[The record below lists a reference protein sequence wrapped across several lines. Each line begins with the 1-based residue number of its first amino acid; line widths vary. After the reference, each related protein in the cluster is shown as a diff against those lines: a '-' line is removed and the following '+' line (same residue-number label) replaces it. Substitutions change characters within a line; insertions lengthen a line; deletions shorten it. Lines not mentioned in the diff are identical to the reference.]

1 MNKNNV
7 IMKYST
13 ISLATVVIAVFF
25 TSSLFAQNVAINNS
39 KKSNNTETID
49 KQEKECTKT
58 KKGFSF
64 FSKKSKSDGC
74 CKSETNKTAQKT
86 SCDSKAQKTS
96 CDSKA
101 MKTSNSMKTKQSCC
115 SKTTTK
121 ASNRDAAAKV
131 RQAIA
136 KGEITPEQ
144 GNARLAR
151 LQKNNKK

>member
-1 MNKNNV
+1 
-7 IMKYST
+7 MKKST
-13 ISLATVVIAVFF
+13 SIITAFILAFF
-25 TSSLFAQNVAINNS
+25 ITSSINAQTAAINS
-39 KKSNNTETID
+39 KKSTEKECVD

-74 CKSETNKTAQKT
+74 CKSEKNKATAQNASCGSKAEKA
-86 SCDSKAQKTS
+86 SCDSKAKKAS
-96 CDSKA
+96 CDSKSV
-101 MKTSNSMKTKQSCC
+101 KKQSCC
-115 SKTTTK
+115 SKTAK

-151 LQKNNKK
+151 LQNNKK

>member
-1 MNKNNV
+1 
-7 IMKYST
+7 MKYST
-13 ISLATVVIAVFF
+13 VSIATVLIAVFF

>member
-1 MNKNNV
+1 MKN
-7 IMKYST
+7 ST
-13 ISLATVVIAVFF
+13 ISLATVLIAVFF

-101 MKTSNSMKTKQSCC
+101 TKASNSLKTKQSCC

>member
-1 MNKNNV
+1 
-7 IMKYST
+7 MKKSTST
-13 ISLATVVIAVFF
+13 IIAFALAFFISLSINAQTTAT
-25 TSSLFAQNVAINNS
+25 NV
-39 KKSNNTETID
+39 KKTTESECVD
-49 KQEKECTKT
+49 KKEKECTKSN
-58 KKGFSF
+58 KGFSF
-64 FSKKSKSDGC
+64 FSKNTKSESCCKSKSN
-74 CKSETNKTAQKT
+74 KSAQKT

-101 MKTSNSMKTKQSCC
+101 QKTSCDSKAQNASNSKAKQSSCC
-115 SKTTTK
+115 SKTAK

-151 LQKNNKK
+151 LQKSNK

>member
-1 MNKNNV
+1 MKN
-7 IMKYST
+7 ST
-13 ISLATVVIAVFF
+13 ISLATALFAVFF
-25 TSSLFAQNVAINNS
+25 TSSLFAQNVATNNS
-39 KKSNNTETID
+39 KKSNNTETINN
-49 KQEKECTKT
+49 QEKECTKT

-74 CKSETNKTAQKT
+74 CKSETNKIAQKN
-86 SCDSKAQKTS
+86 SCDSKAQKAS

-101 MKTSNSMKTKQSCC
+101 MKASNSLKTKQSCC

-121 ASNRDAAAKV
+121 ASNTDAAANV

>member
-1 MNKNNV
+1 
-7 IMKYST
+7 MKYST
-13 ISLATVVIAVFF
+13 VSLATVLIAVFF

-74 CKSETNKTAQKT
+74 CKYETNKTAQKT
-86 SCDSKAQKTS
+86 SCDSKAPKTS

-101 MKTSNSMKTKQSCC
+101 MKTSNIMKTKQSCC

>member
-1 MNKNNV
+1 MKN
-7 IMKYST
+7 ST
-13 ISLATVVIAVFF
+13 ISLATLLIAVFF

-74 CKSETNKTAQKT
+74 CKSGTNKTAQKT

-101 MKTSNSMKTKQSCC
+101 MKTSNSMQTKQSCC

>member
-1 MNKNNV
+1 MKNSSV
-7 IMKYST
+7 K
-13 ISLATVVIAVFF
+13 LATVLIAVFF
-25 TSSLFAQNVAINNS
+25 TSSLFAQNKAINNS

-49 KQEKECTKT
+49 NQEKECTKT

-101 MKTSNSMKTKQSCC
+101 MKTSNSLKTKQSCC
-115 SKTTTK
+115 SKTTK
-121 ASNRDAAAKV
+121 ESNRDAAAKV

>member
-1 MNKNNV
+1 MNN
-7 IMKYST
+7 ST
-13 ISLATVVIAVFF
+13 ISLATVLIAVFF

-49 KQEKECTKT
+49 KKEKECTKT

-64 FSKKSKSDGC
+64 FSKNSKSDGC

-101 MKTSNSMKTKQSCC
+101 MKASNSLKTKQSCC

>member
-1 MNKNNV
+1 MKNS
-7 IMKYST
+7 I
-13 ISLATVVIAVFF
+13 ISLATVLIAVFF

-101 MKTSNSMKTKQSCC
+101 MKASNSLKTKQSCC

>member
-1 MNKNNV
+1 MNN
-7 IMKYST
+7 ST
-13 ISLATVVIAVFF
+13 ISLATVLIAVFF

-101 MKTSNSMKTKQSCC
+101 MKASNSLKTQSCC

>member
-1 MNKNNV
+1 MKNS
-7 IMKYST
+7 I
-13 ISLATVVIAVFF
+13 ISLATVLIAVFF

-74 CKSETNKTAQKT
+74 CKSESNKIAQKT

-101 MKTSNSMKTKQSCC
+101 MKASNSLKTKQSCC

>member
-1 MNKNNV
+1 MKN
-7 IMKYST
+7 ST
-13 ISLATVVIAVFF
+13 ISLATALIAVFF
-25 TSSLFAQNVAINNS
+25 TSSLFAQNIAINNS

-74 CKSETNKTAQKT
+74 CKSEASKTAQKT

-101 MKTSNSMKTKQSCC
+101 MKANSMKTKQSCC

>member
-1 MNKNNV
+1 MKN
-7 IMKYST
+7 ST
-13 ISLATVVIAVFF
+13 ISLATVLIAVFF

-101 MKTSNSMKTKQSCC
+101 MKASNSLKTKQSCC

>member
-1 MNKNNV
+1 
-7 IMKYST
+7 MKKST
-13 ISLATVVIAVFF
+13 SIITTFILAFFIS
-25 TSSLFAQNVAINNS
+25 SSINAQTAAINS
-39 KKSNNTETID
+39 KKSTEKECVD

-74 CKSETNKTAQKT
+74 CKSENNKATAQKASCGSKAEKA
-86 SCDSKAQKTS
+86 SCDSKSVK
-96 CDSKA
+96 
-101 MKTSNSMKTKQSCC
+101 KQSCC
-115 SKTTTK
+115 SKTAK

-151 LQKNNKK
+151 LQNNKK

>member
-1 MNKNNV
+1 
-7 IMKYST
+7 MKKSTST
-13 ISLATVVIAVFF
+13 IIAFALAFFISLSINAQTTATSV
-25 TSSLFAQNVAINNS
+25 
-39 KKSNNTETID
+39 KKTTESECVD
-49 KQEKECTKT
+49 KKEKECTKSN
-58 KKGFSF
+58 KGFSF
-64 FSKKSKSDGC
+64 FSKKTKSESC
-74 CKSETNKTAQKT
+74 CKSKSNKSAQKT

-101 MKTSNSMKTKQSCC
+101 QNASNSKAKQSSCC
-115 SKTTTK
+115 SKTTK

-151 LQKNNKK
+151 LQKSNK

>member
-1 MNKNNV
+1 MNN
-7 IMKYST
+7 ST
-13 ISLATVVIAVFF
+13 ISLATVLIAVFF

-101 MKTSNSMKTKQSCC
+101 MKASNSLKTKQSCC

-144 GNARLAR
+144 GNSRLAR